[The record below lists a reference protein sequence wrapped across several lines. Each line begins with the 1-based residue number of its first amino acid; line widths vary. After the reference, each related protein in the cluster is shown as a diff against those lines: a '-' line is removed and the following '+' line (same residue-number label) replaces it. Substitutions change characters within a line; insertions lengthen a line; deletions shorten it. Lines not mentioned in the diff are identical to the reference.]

1 MTIWNSVKKPVKQSK
16 KVTRYST
23 IVGGKICFKLEEPG
37 RPGFF
42 MTGFLAKY
50 PGSPGFEVKKLK
62 KSVTNFFIS
71 IFIVIFTY
79 NIKTIYYEKHHLFRW
94 ASSGT

>member
-1 MTIWNSVKKPVKQSK
+1 MKQSK
-16 KVTRYST
+16 KVIQYST

-50 PGSPGFEVKKLK
+50 PGFPDFEVKNLK

-71 IFIVIFTY
+71 GFIVIFTII
-79 NIKTIYYEKHHLFRW
+79 NLK
-94 ASSGT
+94 